1 MGALTDEVL
10 EWLSERHKAILI
22 TLRSDGSSQSSN
34 VSTAFDGE
42 VFRVSVTADRAK
54 TRNLLRDP
62 RATMHVLGKDF
73 WGYASVS
80 CTAGVGPVSREPGD
94 QTGQDLLA
102 LYNTISST
110 PHPDPKEF
118 MQAMVDERRLMLT
131 LHPRSVAGSGWQR

>member
-10 EWLSERHKAILI
+10 EWLSARHKAILI
-22 TLRSDGSSQSSN
+22 TLRSDGSPQSSN
-34 VSTAFDGE
+34 VSTTFDGA

-73 WGYASVS
+73 WSYASVS
-80 CTAGVGPVSREPGD
+80 CTASVGPVSSQPGD
-94 QTGQDLLA
+94 QSGQDLLA
-102 LYNTISST
+102 LYNSISTT
-110 PHPDPKEF
+110 PHPDPSEF

-131 LHPRSVAGSGWQR
+131 LHPRSVAGSGW